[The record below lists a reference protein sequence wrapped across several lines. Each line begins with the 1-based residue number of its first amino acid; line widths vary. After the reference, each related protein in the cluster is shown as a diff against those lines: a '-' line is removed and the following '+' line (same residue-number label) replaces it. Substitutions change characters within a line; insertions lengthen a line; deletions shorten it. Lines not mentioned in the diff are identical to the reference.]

1 MTDFTE
7 QDLSGS
13 TFRRVRL
20 ADALLQDVDLSQD
33 RGCARPTSTAYG

>member
-7 QDLSGS
+7 QDLTGS

-20 ADALLQDVDLSQD
+20 ADALLQDVDLS
-33 RGCARPTSTAYG
+33 RTRVRAPTSTAYG